1 MVEVQ
6 MAVHHHG
13 DVVEAGSGRRQRL
26 LQRAA
31 AWPVVGFRLGV
42 RVTVDAGVE
51 EDQSVA
57 VSYEV
62 GEDGFDPWL

>member
-13 DVVEAGSGRRQRL
+13 DVVEADSGRRQCL

-31 AWPVVGFRLGV
+31 AWPVVRLGLGV
-42 RVTVDAGVE
+42 RVADAGVE

-62 GEDGFDPWL
+62 GEDGFGPWL